1 MHLYLFLLV
10 IVSLS
15 CGSLPS
21 QDGTILEPA
30 LATACMTLAWILLC
44 HVSARI
50 CAVQVLREHIDP
62 LAAAKLMERQLDI
75 FRWLGLGVVVLC
87 LAGFG
92 LARNLDNISILS
104 GSSFLQA
111 VILLMPGLA
120 ITLGTW
126 SAEHWYGVKVGYTN
140 SKFQNFYRSLWQ
152 IFRGN
157 VAWLIVPVLILLG
170 LSDLISL
177 MPVDE
182 ATSGMITVIMILLFV
197 PLGLPWLV
205 RHLFKTERLDSG
217 TERWVCEL
225 MTAVGLRRTRAVR
238 WNTASQSFNALVA
251 GFVPPL
257 RTLLVSD
264 RLLDELPQEQVA
276 MVVLHEAAHLRRKH
290 VPLRMLSVLPAW
302 GAGALLT
309 QLAGDQSWAMAAG
322 SGVGIIMTL
331 VILRLVAYRTE
342 YDADVQACRMA
353 ERIAA
358 QLPGVPPTYDQ
369 AADALSA
376 ALMRVTFDQPESR
389 RATWLHPGVADRV
402 NFMRRERTTASENNA
417 TAGTMANPA

>member
-21 QDGTILEPA
+21 QDGTIVEPA
-30 LATACMTLAWILLC
+30 LATACMTLAWIVLC

-50 CAVQVLREHIDP
+50 CAVQVLREHIDS
-62 LAAAKLMERQLDI
+62 LAAAKLMERQLNI
-75 FRWLGLGVVVLC
+75 FRWLGLGIVVLC

-92 LARNLDNISILS
+92 LARNLDNISILR

-111 VILLMPGLA
+111 VILLMPGLS

-140 SKFQNFYRSLWQ
+140 SKFKNFYRSLWQ

-170 LSDLISL
+170 MSDLISL

-205 RHLFKTERLDSG
+205 RHLFKTERLDRR
-217 TERWVCEL
+217 TEHWVCEL
-225 MTAVGLRRTRAVR
+225 MNAVGLRRTRAVR

-251 GFVPPL
+251 GFVPPI
-257 RTLLVSD
+257 RTLLMSD

-322 SGVGIIMTL
+322 SGIGIIMTL
-331 VILRLVAYRTE
+331 VVLRLVAYRTE

-353 ERIAA
+353 EQIAT
-358 QLPGVPPTYDQ
+358 QLPGVPTTYDQ

-402 NFMRRERTTASENNA
+402 DFMRRERTTASENNA

>member
-1 MHLYLFLLV
+1 M
-10 IVSLS
+10 
-15 CGSLPS
+15 
-21 QDGTILEPA
+21 EPA
-30 LATACMTLAWILLC
+30 LATACMTLAWIVLC

-50 CAVQVLREHIDP
+50 CAVQVLREHIDS
-62 LAAAKLMERQLDI
+62 LAAAKLMERQLNI
-75 FRWLGLGVVVLC
+75 FRWLGLGIVVLC

-92 LARNLDNISILS
+92 LARNLDNISILR

-111 VILLMPGLA
+111 VILLMPGLS

-140 SKFQNFYRSLWQ
+140 SKFKNFYRSLWQ

-170 LSDLISL
+170 MSDLISL

-205 RHLFKTERLDSG
+205 RHLFKTERLDRR
-217 TERWVCEL
+217 TEHWVCEL
-225 MTAVGLRRTRAVR
+225 MNAVGLRRTRAVR

-251 GFVPPL
+251 GFVPPI
-257 RTLLVSD
+257 RTLLMSD

-322 SGVGIIMTL
+322 SGIGIIMTL
-331 VILRLVAYRTE
+331 VVLRLVAYRTE

-353 ERIAA
+353 EQIAT
-358 QLPGVPPTYDQ
+358 QLPGVPTTYDQ

-402 NFMRRERTTASENNA
+402 DFMRRERTTASENNA

>member
-1 MHLYLFLLV
+1 M
-10 IVSLS
+10 
-15 CGSLPS
+15 
-21 QDGTILEPA
+21 EPA
-30 LATACMTLAWILLC
+30 LATACMTLAWIVLC

-50 CAVQVLREHIDP
+50 CAVQVLREHIDS
-62 LAAAKLMERQLDI
+62 LAAAKLMERQLNI
-75 FRWLGLGVVVLC
+75 FRWLGLGIVVLC

-92 LARNLDNISILS
+92 LARNLDNISILR

-111 VILLMPGLA
+111 VILLMPGLS

-140 SKFQNFYRSLWQ
+140 SKFKNFYRSLWQ

-170 LSDLISL
+170 MSDLISL

-205 RHLFKTERLDSG
+205 RHLFKTERLDRR
-217 TERWVCEL
+217 TEHWVCEL
-225 MTAVGLRRTRAVR
+225 MNAVGLRRTRAVR

-251 GFVPPL
+251 GFVPPI
-257 RTLLVSD
+257 RTLLMSD

-290 VPLRMLSVLPAW
+290 VPLRMLSVVPAW

-322 SGVGIIMTL
+322 SGIGIIMTL
-331 VILRLVAYRTE
+331 VVLRLVAYRTE

-353 ERIAA
+353 EQIAT
-358 QLPGVPPTYDQ
+358 QLPGVPTTYDQ

-402 NFMRRERTTASENNA
+402 DFMRRERTTASENNA